1 MRVIAGQFRG
11 RTLVAPPGLRLR
23 PTSDALRETLFNI
36 LAAKVPG
43 AVFVDACAGTGAV
56 GIEALSRGAAEA
68 VFIEPSR
75 PALDALR
82 ANLSRL
88 PAAPA
93 EIIARPLPGALA
105 RLARPADLLFLDPPY
120 TAAEVYEA
128 TLEALGMERA
138 PEVLQ
143 PEAWVVAEHARRW
156 DLAAIYGRLHRF
168 RVVTQGDSQLSFY
181 AIAAAAFVNRAGKK

>member
-11 RTLVAPPGLRLR
+11 RTLLAPPGLRLR

-36 LAAKVPG
+36 LGAKVPG

-68 VFIEPSR
+68 VFVEPSR
-75 PALDALR
+75 PAVAALR
-82 ANLSRL
+82 ANLARL

-93 EIIARPLPGALA
+93 EIIVRPLPGALA
-105 RLARPADLLFLDPPY
+105 RLPRPADLLFLDPPY
-120 TAAEVYEA
+120 AAAEVYEA
-128 TLEALGMERA
+128 SLAALGGQRA
-138 PEVLQ
+138 PDALR
-143 PEAWVVAEHARRW
+143 PEAWVVAEHARRQ
-156 DLAAIYGRLHRF
+156 DLAAAYGRLHRI

-181 AIAAAAFVNRAGKK
+181 ALAAAAFVNRAEKK